1 MARKRG
7 RLGQTLRT
15 ARESAS
21 LSLRQVEKLT
31 GISNPYLSQLENGH
45 TTNPSPHVL
54 AKLARAYAVPYAQLM
69 EAAGYSEDT
78 GKRDTTLRVA
88 MLASRLDVSEQT
100 QVEDFINRLIARRE
114 RDQH

>member
-7 RLGQTLRT
+7 RLAQFLRS
-15 ARESAS
+15 ARESSA

-54 AKLARAYAVPYAQLM
+54 AKLARAYDRPYPELM
-69 EAAGYSEDT
+69 AAAGYSEDS
-78 GKRDTTLRVA
+78 GRETTLRVA
-88 MLASRLDVSEQT
+88 MLASRLDTAEQT
-100 QVEDFINRLIARRE
+100 EVEKFIQRLIARRARGQE
-114 RDQH
+114 